1 MTAGSAVLDAIERK
15 KFSVTLSGALG
26 GLPPKELADNI
37 LIVKRDKC
45 ETVKRRTPWRNS
57 G

>member
-1 MTAGSAVLDAIERK
+1 MTAVSAVLGATERK
-15 KFSVTLSGALG
+15 KFGVTLSGALG

-37 LIVKRDKC
+37 LIVN
-45 ETVKRRTPWRNS
+45 E